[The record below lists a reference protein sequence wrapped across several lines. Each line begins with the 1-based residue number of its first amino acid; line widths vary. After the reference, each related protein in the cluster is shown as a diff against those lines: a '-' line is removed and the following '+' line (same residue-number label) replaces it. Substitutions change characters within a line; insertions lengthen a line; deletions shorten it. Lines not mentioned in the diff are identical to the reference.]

1 MMRRRLL
8 AGILAVLGASTFPG
22 LAHASSSCRGNPRV
36 TFTAT
41 TFEFG
46 VYDPLLG
53 TDDYVPNQA
62 ITVNATCNR
71 SRIPFTVTYT
81 LSVAQGHSGS
91 YNPRYMVSGTTA
103 DHLQYNLYTDAAR
116 TQIWGDG
123 TGGSTLPQFTMTGT
137 CQRNGGPNGRN
148 CSASQDDTVYGTIFA
163 LQNIAPGDYSDALTV
178 NINF

>member
-1 MMRRRLL
+1 MTRTRLF
-8 AGILAVLGASTFPG
+8 AGMLAVLAVAAFPG
-22 LAHASSSCRGNPRV
+22 LAHASSSCRGYPQV
-36 TFTAT
+36 TLTAT

-46 VYDPLLG
+46 VYDPLQS

-62 ITVNATCNR
+62 ITVSATCNR
-71 SRIPFTVTYT
+71 ANLPFTVTYT

-91 YNPRYMVSGTTA
+91 YTPRYMISGTTS
-103 DHLQYNLYTDAAR
+103 DDLQYNLYSDAAR

-137 CQRNGGPNGRN
+137 CQRNNGRNGRN
-148 CSASQDDTVYGTIFA
+148 CSASQEDTVYGTIFA
-163 LQNIAPGDYSDALTV
+163 LQNVAPGDYNDALTV